1 MEEARKRETKSARA
15 TVWAFFGGL
24 ALLVV
29 VGMASFYFFVG
40 KPATAPLDR
49 FAKVLE
55 QVTQRKVVV
64 SGSTVTLEESGVSEL
79 AVVQRKTQSLIK
91 YETSWLTSENILIV
105 RGEFVVKAGF
115 DLSKVTKIEMV
126 DGEVSGTWPEAE
138 ILSVELKDYEV
149 FFSQDGTINKLQAKD
164 QEEAIVLLLEQARE
178 DAQESDLREEAE
190 RRLRERLEDL
200 GQGDYDLGEQFLP

>member
-1 MEEARKRETKSARA
+1 MEEARKRETKSAGA

-79 AVVQRKTQSLIK
+79 AVVQRKSQSLIK

-149 FFSQDGTINKLQAKD
+149 FFSQDGTINKLQPKD

>member
-1 MEEARKRETKSARA
+1 MEEARKRETKSAGA

>member
-1 MEEARKRETKSARA
+1 MEEAKKRETKSAGA

-24 ALLVV
+24 ALLMV

-149 FFSQDGTINKLQAKD
+149 FFSQDGTINKLQPKD

>member
-1 MEEARKRETKSARA
+1 MEEARKRETKSAGA

-149 FFSQDGTINKLQAKD
+149 FFSQDGTINKLQPKD

>member
-1 MEEARKRETKSARA
+1 MEEARKRETKSAGA

-149 FFSQDGTINKLQAKD
+149 FFSQDGTINKLQPKD

-190 RRLRERLEDL
+190 RRLRERLENL

>member
-1 MEEARKRETKSARA
+1 MEEAKKRETKSAGA

-24 ALLVV
+24 ALLMV

-105 RGEFVVKAGF
+105 RGEFVVKVGF

-149 FFSQDGTINKLQAKD
+149 FFSQDGTINKLQPKD